1 MEKSWT
7 RLSIAQPGLQKII
20 VGGSSSKT
28 MTQRMQP
35 NAVCFRHIHKL
46 LEILR
51 VFEGAAWVHLE
62 RSITCCILGATS
74 LVVESCDVKVQ
85 RFTVAMH
92 MRNVTDVKMVFWG
105 WYYVYL
111 VGFRPKFLCTGIL
124 LLWNT
129 EHRILLCIL
138 LAGGKIKMVSMPLQ
152 LFSYEEQKGLPK
164 QYFQNL
170 KYTELAAF
178 SETCNRLTFKS
189 YVNSTRTL
197 LEGTRLRQILTDSSL
212 SSCSLQLKLALLSYL
227 SNIRPDSCLSINNGD
242 HREPPVSTK
251 LIIRNDWLISRALP
265 WLLAQLRSN
274 SSLPRLWNIIIFLN
288 QCGLATWLHVMDNV

>member
-62 RSITCCILGATS
+62 RSITCSILGVTS

-124 LLWNT
+124 LL
-129 EHRILLCIL
+129 
-138 LAGGKIKMVSMPLQ
+138 
-152 LFSYEEQKGLPK
+152 
-164 QYFQNL
+164 
-170 KYTELAAF
+170 
-178 SETCNRLTFKS
+178 
-189 YVNSTRTL
+189 
-197 LEGTRLRQILTDSSL
+197 
-212 SSCSLQLKLALLSYL
+212 
-227 SNIRPDSCLSINNGD
+227 
-242 HREPPVSTK
+242 
-251 LIIRNDWLISRALP
+251 
-265 WLLAQLRSN
+265 
-274 SSLPRLWNIIIFLN
+274 
-288 QCGLATWLHVMDNV
+288 